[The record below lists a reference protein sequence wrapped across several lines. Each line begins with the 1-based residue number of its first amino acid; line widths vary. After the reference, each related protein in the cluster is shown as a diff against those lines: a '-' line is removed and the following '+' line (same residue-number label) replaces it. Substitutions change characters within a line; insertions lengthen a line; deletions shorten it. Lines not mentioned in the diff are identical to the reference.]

1 MTHRID
7 VLSVGDIVSD
17 AFIRLLPAEAEV
29 DKDPKD
35 KHPLLCMTYGSKVPF
50 DYAITVHG
58 VGNSPNAAVS
68 LARLGLKSSLYSNMG
83 GDDIGRKMLESL
95 KKNKVQTQYV
105 DVHSSKTSNFH
116 YVLWYDSDRTI
127 LIKHETYEYKWPRI
141 PEEDTPKWIYLS
153 SLGEAGWG
161 LHADLAE
168 YLEDHTDV
176 KLAFQPGT
184 FQMRKGFGELA
195 GLMKHA
201 EVFVVNKEEAQMMT
215 GKNSDD
221 IGELAQSIH
230 KEGAHIVAITDGPN
244 GSYVSDGST
253 VYKMRNYPDPK
264 PPFERTG
271 AGDAYTSTFVAGLI
285 YSDGDIKTAM
295 KWGPINSMSVVQE
308 VGAQA
313 GLLTKSKLEKLLRDA
328 PQDYEPQEHKG

>member
-68 LARLGLKSSLYSNMG
+68 FARLGLKSSLYSNMG
-83 GDDIGRKMLESL
+83 GDEIGRKMLESL

-105 DVHSSKTSNFH
+105 DVHLSKTSNFH

-153 SLGEAGWG
+153 SLGEAGWN

-184 FQMRKGFGELA
+184 FQMRKGFDHLKR
-195 GLMKHA
+195 LMKRT

-215 GKNSDD
+215 SKNTDD
-221 IGELAQSIH
+221 ISELAQSIH
-230 KEGAHIVAITDGPN
+230 NEGARIVAITDGPN
-244 GSYVSDGST
+244 GSYVSDGTT

-271 AGDAYTSTFVAGLI
+271 AGDAYTSTFVAGLV

-313 GLLTKSKLEKLLRDA
+313 GLLTKSKLEKLLQGA
-328 PQDYEPQEHKG
+328 PQDYEPKEYRG